1 LDLAFVQENV
11 GSFLLL
17 LTGSNPL
24 RALYSLLVSIVGVM
38 MHGVAWVHG
47 KSRLW
52 VNGRKDWRTRL
63 IDWRKNNPGELYW
76 FHCASLGEF
85 EQGRPVMERLRKER
99 PEVVVLLTF
108 FSPSGYEVRK
118 NYSGADGVFYLPL
131 DTHSGSRKFLD
142 IVQPKVACFV
152 KYEYWP
158 NYFLNCKRKGIPLI
172 MISAILRPDQRF
184 FGWSGFFW
192 KPILESVSHYFV
204 QDEVTLKLLSEI
216 GIERA
221 TLAGDTRFDRVLEI
235 AETAKEVSEIR
246 EWAQGAR
253 VLIGG
258 STWPADE
265 RVLQSWWQRAS
276 NEWKLLIVPHEVS
289 HAHLDAIRVMWPES
303 LLWSQRKVAGLQTS
317 RVVIMDEIGM
327 LSTLYKYANVAW
339 IGGGFGAGIHNTL
352 EAAAWGLP
360 VVFGPRYEKFVEA
373 KGLIAVEGALAAG
386 NEYEAEQ
393 ILVQLTFNS
402 TEMARMG
409 AAAGGFVATG
419 RGATDKIMSFLRAS

>member
-1 LDLAFVQENV
+1 
-11 GSFLLL
+11 
-17 LTGSNPL
+17 
-24 RALYSLLVSIVGVM
+24 

-63 IDWRKNNPGELYW
+63 VDWRKNNPGELYW

-85 EQGRPVMERLRKER
+85 EQGRPVMERLRTER

-158 NYFLNCKRKGIPLI
+158 NYFLTCKSKGIPLI

-204 QDEVTLKLLSEI
+204 QDEGTMKLLSGI

-258 STWPADE
+258 STWPPDE
-265 RVLQSWWQRAS
+265 QVLLDWWRDAAGVY
-276 NEWKLLIVPHEVS
+276 KLLLVPHEIEHS
-289 HAHLDAIRVMWPES
+289 HIATMLQKWPEAV
-303 LLWSQRKVAGLQTS
+303 LWSKRETEDLLS
-317 RVVIMDEIGM
+317 SNVIIIDRIGM
-327 LSTLYKYANVAW
+327 LSALYRYAKIAW
-339 IGGGFGAGIHNTL
+339 IGGGFGDGIHNTL
-352 EAAAWGLP
+352 EAAAWNVP
-360 VVFGPRYEKFVEA
+360 VVFGPRYEKFAEA
-373 KGLIAVEGALAAG
+373 KGLIAVGGALSGSDESEAAL
-386 NEYEAEQ
+386 
-393 ILVQLTFNS
+393 ILKRLTSNNPQ
-402 TEMARMG
+402 MARMG
-409 AAAGGFVATG
+409 VAAGGFVASG

>member
-1 LDLAFVQENV
+1 
-11 GSFLLL
+11 
-17 LTGSNPL
+17 
-24 RALYSLLVSIVGVM
+24 
-38 MHGVAWVHG
+38 VHG

-63 IDWRKNNPGELYW
+63 VDWRKNNPGELYW

-99 PEVVVLLTF
+99 PDVLVLLTF

-118 NYSGADGVFYLPL
+118 NYTGADGVFYLPL

-158 NYFLNCKRKGIPLI
+158 NYFLNCKSRRIPLI

-192 KPILESVSHYFV
+192 KPVLDCVSHFFV

-265 RVLQSWWQRAS
+265 QVLLEWWQTATGTY
-276 NEWKLLIVPHEVS
+276 KLLLVPHEIGYS
-289 HAHLDAIRVMWPES
+289 HIETMLQKWPEAV
-303 LLWSQRKVAGLQTS
+303 LWSKRETEDLRSTN
-317 RVVIMDEIGM
+317 VIIIDRIGM
-327 LSTLYKYANVAW
+327 LSALYRYAKIAW
-339 IGGGFGAGIHNTL
+339 IGGGFGDGIHNTL
-352 EAAAWGLP
+352 EAAAWNVP
-360 VVFGPRYEKFVEA
+360 VVFGPLYEKFAEA
-373 KGLIAVEGALAAG
+373 KGLIAVGGALSSPDAREAAL
-386 NEYEAEQ
+386 
-393 ILVQLTFNS
+393 ILKRLTSNI

-409 AAAGGFVATG
+409 TAAGGFVASG